1 MKIIVTKSQYKKIIL
16 ESTEKN
22 LTDKLKMLKDF
33 FSDTSKEIKK
43 QIGLDLGFLVTWG
56 TTIAGFVHPI
66 TEFVSGKFPE
76 LTNSDLALLST
87 GIILTYFTS
96 NKEMLGKVLK
106 KIKEDGLIF
115 EFDSMAKVAKRLKNV
130 FLNFINSLAVPISK
144 IGNMMAYTF
153 LIPIIPDLYE
163 LAQGNNVVEIKE
175 LITRVIMFLS
185 ISSSSILIKRLFQEI
200 VRRFKS
206 Q

>member
-1 MKIIVTKSQYKKIIL
+1 MKIVVTKSQYKKIIL

-22 LTDKLKMLKDF
+22 LTDKLKKLKDF
-33 FSDTSKEIKK
+33 FNNTSKEIKK
-43 QIGLDLGFLVTWG
+43 QIGLDLNFLVTWG

-66 TEFVSGKFPE
+66 EEFISGQFPE
-76 LTNSDLALLST
+76 LNNSDLALLST

-96 NKEMLGKVLK
+96 NKKMLGEVLK

-115 EFDSMAKVAKRLKNV
+115 EFDSMAQAAKKLKGV
-130 FLNFINSLAVPISK
+130 FLDFINSLAVPVSK

-185 ISSSSILIKRLFQEI
+185 ITSSSILVKRLFKEI
-200 VRRFKS
+200 VIRFKS
-206 Q
+206 